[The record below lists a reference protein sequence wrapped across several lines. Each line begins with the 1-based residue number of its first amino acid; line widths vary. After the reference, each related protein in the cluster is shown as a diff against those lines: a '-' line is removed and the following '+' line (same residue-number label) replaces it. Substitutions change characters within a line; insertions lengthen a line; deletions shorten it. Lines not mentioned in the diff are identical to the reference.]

1 MQKILSKKMKYS
13 KVEIL
18 KEAIKHKG
26 FISKIPA
33 IWRMVKA
40 WKNGQYKTNAMDLIL
55 PILGLLYVISPID
68 FLPETIPVIGAL
80 DDLAVLALI
89 MPRLLKEVDKF
100 LLWEGIKKEGITT
113 IDIEAEEV
121 K

>member
-1 MQKILSKKMKYS
+1 MKYS
-13 KVEIL
+13 KVEVL

-26 FISKIPA
+26 FVSKIPA
-33 IWRMVKA
+33 IWRMIKA

-55 PILGLLYVISPID
+55 PVLGLLYVISPID
-68 FLPETIPVIGAL
+68 LLPEIAIPVVGTL

-89 MPRLLKEVDKF
+89 MPRLLKEVDKY
-100 LLWEGIKKEGITT
+100 LLWEGMKKEGITT